1 MGRGGSFMRCHVLQ
15 EWDGTVTEIGDD
27 EFTAELRDL
36 TDPTNCR
43 EEATFEFSAVSPED
57 RALLTLGAVFRWR
70 IGYET
75 AISGQRQ
82 RVSRLC
88 FIRAPAWEEQ
98 AVQAVGRR
106 ATSLQARLPLAN
118 DGPQRGC

>member
-1 MGRGGSFMRCHVLQ
+1 MRYCLLQ

-43 EEATFEFSAVSPED
+43 EEATFEFSAVPPPD

-70 IGYET
+70 VGYENSAT
-75 AISGQRQ
+75 GQR
-82 RVSRLC
+82 
-88 FIRAPAWEEQ
+88 
-98 AVQAVGRR
+98 RR
-106 ATSLQARLPLAN
+106 AFPGCASSAH
-118 DGPQRGC
+118 QRGTSRPFRQSSAERPVAGAASLDQ

>member
-1 MGRGGSFMRCHVLQ
+1 MRCRLLQ

-43 EEATFEFSAVSPED
+43 EEATFEFSTVSPDD

-75 AISGQRQ
+75 AASGQRR
-82 RVSRLC
+82 RVSQLR
-88 FIRAPAWEEQ
+88 FVRTPTWDESP
-98 AVQAVGRR
+98 VQEVERR
-106 ATSLQARLPLAN
+106 AAELQTRFPLT
-118 DGPQRGC
+118 